1 MKNLFIIALVAILF
15 VQNAEAQQ
23 VQEIKNTNVVETP
36 SYFAKFNKREN
47 EFKMTVLLTKRDGDK
62 SLLRLTILD
71 KNGNPLYSKYMERG
85 ENQAKVDLDLEELP
99 DGTYIFELKNKYGKT
114 FKTYVKET
122 DKEYVKN
129 SKQLIAL
136 N

>member
-122 DKEYVKN
+122 DKEYVKY

>member
-1 MKNLFIIALVAILF
+1 MLF
-15 VQNAEAQQ
+15 VQIVKAQK
-23 VQEIKNTNVVETP
+23 VPEVKNPNVVETP
-36 SYFAKFNKREN
+36 SYFAKFNRGDN
-47 EFKMTVLLTKRDGDK
+47 EFKMTVLLSKRDGDK
-62 SLLRLTILD
+62 SLLRLKILD
-71 KNGNPLYSKYMERG
+71 KNGNSLYSKSMNNTES
-85 ENQAKVDLDLEELP
+85 QAKVELNLEDLP
-99 DGTYIFELKNKYGKT
+99 DGIYIFELKNKYGKT